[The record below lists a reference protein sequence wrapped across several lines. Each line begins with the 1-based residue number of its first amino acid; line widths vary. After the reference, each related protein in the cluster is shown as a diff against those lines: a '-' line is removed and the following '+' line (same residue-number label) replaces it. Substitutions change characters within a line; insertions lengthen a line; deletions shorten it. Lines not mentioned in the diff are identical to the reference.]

1 MKDSWLKYTIS
12 FLRLSS
18 SPRLI
23 CEEELPFKI
32 NLLTIYM
39 FIRGSFQEVVYLQ
52 LDSTTLKAFFILKI
66 LFGIT

>member
-12 FLRLSS
+12 FLRISR

-39 FIRGSFQEVVYLQ
+39 FVRGSFQEVVYLH
-52 LDSTTLKAFFILKI
+52 LDSTTLKVFFILKI